1 MVEYAVLVAHMGLS
15 ALGSFA
21 QSAEVWLAH
30 VNWELVGWTVL
41 GLIALRFVTWTFKF
55 RGL

>member
-1 MVEYAVLVAHMGLS
+1 MVEYAVLVAHMGLAS
-15 ALGSFA
+15 LGSFIT
-21 QSAEVWLAH
+21 SAEVWLDH
-30 VNWELVGWTVL
+30 VNWELVAWIVL

>member
-1 MVEYAVLVAHMGLS
+1 MVEYAVLVAHMGLAS
-15 ALGSFA
+15 LGSFIT
-21 QSAEVWLAH
+21 SAEVWLDH
-30 VNWELVGWTVL
+30 VNWELVAWVVL

>member
-1 MVEYAVLVAHMGLS
+1 MVEYAVLVAHMGLG
-15 ALGSFA
+15 ALGSFIT
-21 QSAEVWLAH
+21 SAEVWLDH
-30 VNWELVGWTVL
+30 VNWELVAWIVL

>member
-1 MVEYAVLVAHMGLS
+1 MVEYAVLVAHMGLAS
-15 ALGSFA
+15 LGSFA
-21 QSAEVWLAH
+21 SSAEVWLSH
-30 VNWELVGWTVL
+30 VNWELVGWIVL

>member
-1 MVEYAVLVAHMGLS
+1 MVEYAVLVAHMGLAS
-15 ALGSFA
+15 LGSFIT
-21 QSAEVWLAH
+21 SAEVWLDH
-30 VNWELVGWTVL
+30 VNWELVGWIVL

>member
-1 MVEYAVLVAHMGLS
+1 MVEYAVLVAHMGLAS
-15 ALGSFA
+15 LRSFIS
-21 QSAEVWLAH
+21 SAEVWLDH
-30 VNWELVGWTVL
+30 VNWELVAGIVL